1 MTHTEPLKDLC
12 YLQGEMSR
20 TSYQR
25 VWILS
30 TPTFLYRSSHIFKFI
45 EIPINFS
52 VPRLQCLR
60 LERLCQLVQICKNHG
75 KTARKKPFDGKN
87 WRQPTISTKSC
98 KIWARQKNGPK
109 TTKSNRL
116 HDYKPSHCAQW
127 HLACRK
133 RSSRPR
139 DQHPNPEQAHTEGL
153 PVELLQKVLNRSD
166 SKITDYIFWINAHR
180 KCCKHPSKFKKMC
193 FLSICLIHL
202 CDPSAPSDR
211 CTANA
216 NPQGS
221 R

>member
-60 LERLCQLVQICKNHG
+60 LERLCQLVQTCKNHG

-87 WRQPTISTKSC
+87 WRHPTISTKSC
-98 KIWARQKNGPK
+98 KIWARQKNEPK

-116 HDYKPSHCAQW
+116 Q
-127 HLACRK
+127 
-133 RSSRPR
+133 
-139 DQHPNPEQAHTEGL
+139 T
-153 PVELLQKVLNRSD
+153 V
-166 SKITDYIFWINAHR
+166 T
-180 KCCKHPSKFKKMC
+180 
-193 FLSICLIHL
+193 L
-202 CDPSAPSDR
+202 CTMAPSMPETFITPPGPTSESWASSHR
-211 CTANA
+211 GPACWAFAKGVEQEWFKNHWLYILNKCTS
-216 NPQGS
+216 QMLQTS
-221 R
+221 F